1 MERGWTGRMDKLFD
15 IVSRMAPEEAL
26 SEITRVLG
34 RLLQDLDPDA
44 RERFLMN
51 LIGQS
56 EGDKVSGMVHL

>member
-1 MERGWTGRMDKLFD
+1 MDELLKIITNMD
-15 IVSRMAPEEAL
+15 TEDAL
-26 SEITRVLG
+26 AKITKILG
-34 RLLQDLDPDA
+34 RLLADLDNEA

>member
-1 MERGWTGRMDKLFD
+1 MDKLLEWA
-15 IVSRMAPEEAL
+15 SRMAPEAAL
-26 SEITRVLG
+26 SEITGVLG

-56 EGDKVSGMVHL
+56 EGDKISGMVHL

>member
-15 IVSRMAPEEAL
+15 ITSRMAPEEAL

>member
-1 MERGWTGRMDKLFD
+1 MDKLLE
-15 IVSRMAPEEAL
+15 IISRMAPEEAL